1 VGGAAHQHNGSI
13 VNTMAQASRL
23 PGELAS
29 QLLAQA
35 PRWIWALLI
44 VLIGVRSAFLVADL
58 AGLSGSTGAAR
69 LPSTA
74 VGTRKVV
81 DIPSILRANLFGRSA
96 TPTGVDAPV
105 TSMNLNLALV
115 IAANDPK
122 RGFAAIGTTPT
133 DVKVY
138 AVGDD
143 VPGGARLHEVYVDRV
158 LLDRG
163 GSIEALLVP
172 LREGAQ
178 PTASP
183 PMAASGPGSLE
194 RVQQAISNNPAMIN
208 QVMTRQAVFQ
218 DGKLLGIRVNPG
230 PNSQAFN
237 RLGLRANDIVKSING
252 TPLDDQSRANEVF
265 NVLNGAGM
273 ARVSIQR
280 NGREMDLNLN
290 LADIANEAERL
301 AESPQA
307 PPAEPDP
314 GPDSTR

>member
-1 VGGAAHQHNGSI
+1 
-13 VNTMAQASRL
+13 
-23 PGELAS
+23 
-29 QLLAQA
+29 
-35 PRWIWALLI
+35 LLI
-44 VLIGVRSAFLVADL
+44 ILISARVGFLVADL
-58 AGLSGSTGAAR
+58 AGASGSTATVRIPAVAA
-69 LPSTA
+69 
-74 VGTRKVV
+74 GTRKVV

-96 TPTGVDAPV
+96 TPVGTNAPV

-115 IAANDPK
+115 IAASDPK

-163 GSIEALLVP
+163 GTIEALLVP
-172 LREGAQ
+172 PRQGAQ
-178 PTASP
+178 PSGAPSL
-183 PMAASGPGSLE
+183 AASGAGSLE
-194 RVQQAISNNPAMIN
+194 RVQQAITNNPTMIN

-218 DGKLLGIRVNPG
+218 DGKLVGIRVNPG
-230 PNSQAFN
+230 PNAQAFN
-237 RLGLRANDIVKSING
+237 RLGLHANDIVRAING
-252 TPLDDQSRANEVF
+252 TPLDDQARANEVF
-265 NVLNGAGM
+265 SVLNGAAS

-301 AESPQA
+301 ADAPPV